1 MAVIVKTQDITLI
14 ENGIIGHGVNC
25 QGVMGSG
32 VARALRDKYPH
43 VYDSYVMFCQAHP
56 TKSERLGLVDF
67 VSIDTDLIVANMI
80 TQEFYGRDGKV
91 YACPKAITDTLIW
104 VMNKAKHYKKDI
116 YIPQLGCGLGG
127 LSWSDT
133 VEPIVEAIGELAS
146 PINIYVCCFPNK

>member
-1 MAVIVKTQDITLI
+1 MAVIVQTQDIALI
-14 ENGIIGHGVNC
+14 KNGIIGHGVNC

-32 VARALRDKYPH
+32 VAAALRDKYPQ

-67 VSIDTDLIVANMI
+67 VSIDTDLIVANMF

-116 YIPQLGCGLGG
+116 YIPKLGCGLGG
-127 LSWSDT
+127 LSWPDT
-133 VEPIVEAIGELAS
+133 VEPIVDAIGELAS
-146 PINIYVCCFPNK
+146 GINIYVCCFPNK